1 MKTGLE
7 SLDVGAPKIT
17 YSSNEGPKSP
27 KEIQMTMADPL
38 LEEEYEKYVFEMEE
52 QGLQPMSFEEFERQA
67 RSGMNEGGVAR
78 IGFRFGGGYQGGA
91 TNQGG
96 AGRDTGVDRG
106 GASDRREQYSV
117 TRTTTPRTQQVSV
130 APTKIA
136 DDRGTTEQNLNQAR
150 AVINA
155 QLQPTAFNKYKN
167 MIPYVGLA
175 SKIGLIPGNQSKF
188 EKAIKLGLLR
198 DRRKEGQYYDDDM
211 ITPEFFDTKEGENL
225 LRDAGAYPGLPE
237 PREKDD
243 FYIPPI
249 PAPTTTGLD
258 TTDADADATTTAS
271 TYTPAT
277 DFNEYDVDQANK
289 NVMVSLG
296 VDPRMFAADGGRIG
310 YAGGGI
316 TDLRQGYFLGKLVKK
331 IGRGIKKVVKSP
343 IGKAAL
349 LAAPFAFQNK
359 TGIGKI
365 IRDALF
371 GKVTDLG
378 ISGSNRNA
386 RVGGLLNFLK
396 TGKGAMTGIAA
407 LSSLPLL
414 MPQKEE
420 NLDALEASRANE
432 FNPFDQY
439 GGVAGLRRRAL
450 AGNLDPAE
458 FAFMRPEF
466 YAANGGLAENRM
478 AALNEL
484 YGVNNE
490 EQKLSMGGSAGL
502 PPITMASE
510 GTDTGSF
517 PDDEST
523 GMAQATPTMPNQMP
537 MRQPMMNPMMGR
549 MNPMMARGMMNPMMG
564 RGMPMMG
571 RGMPMMGGRIGYAG
585 GGETQFELPFGK
597 PDFFIGKGKNKK
609 GIYKQKDGTSLV
621 VPIGPDNLPSY
632 AQGGRIPAQEGGI
645 MMASAPDPMDER
657 NTMMENLAMEYYG
670 RPLKLLNEQEIIEI
684 EEMMDDMD
692 PYGSKPMA
700 RPDRVMAQEG
710 GLMDMGGME
719 KDYRNEGGFVAIGGQ
734 ERADDVPARLS
745 KNEFVF
751 TADAVRN
758 AGGGDID
765 KGAEIMENMMEN
777 LEQGGKVSKES
788 QGLSGARAMFATQQR
803 LGEVL

>member
-7 SLDVGAPKIT
+7 SLDTGAPKIT

-27 KEIQMTMADPL
+27 KKIQMAMADPL

-96 AGRDTGVDRG
+96 AGKDTGVDRG

-117 TRTTTPRTQQVSV
+117 ARTTTPRTQQVSV
-130 APTKIA
+130 APTEIV
-136 DDRGTTEQNLNQAR
+136 DDRGTTEQNLNTAR
-150 AVINA
+150 AIINA
-155 QLQPTAFNKYKN
+155 QLQPTIFNKYKN
-167 MIPYVGLA
+167 MIPSIKLA
-175 SKIGLIPGNQSKF
+175 SRIGLIPDAERKMALARR
-188 EKAIKLGLLR
+188 KGLLR
-198 DRRKEGQYYDDDM
+198 DLYKVNQTGDM
-211 ITPEFFDTKEGENL
+211 IIPEFFDTEEGEKL
-225 LRDAGAYPGLPE
+225 LRDAGVFPTPFQATRDEPLP
-237 PREKDD
+237 PI
-243 FYIPPI
+243 IPPI
-249 PAPTTTGLD
+249 PTTTGLD

-271 TYTPAT
+271 TFTPAT
-277 DFNEYDVDQANK
+277 DFNEYDVDQANRD
-289 NVMVSLG
+289 VMVALG

-331 IGRGIKKVVKSP
+331 ATRAVKKIAKSP

-349 LAAPFAFQNK
+349 AYALTGGLGNLAR
-359 TGIGKI
+359 GSG
-365 IRDALF
+365 
-371 GKVTDLG
+371 LG
-378 ISGSNRNA
+378 GMFKGFTSPSSFLGGASNIFKSGGLKNIL
-386 RVGGLLNFLK
+386 VGGEKLLGPASKGNLVPFSGIFG
-396 TGKGAMTGIAA
+396 TGGKFNPFRSIALA
-407 LSSLPLL
+407 SSLPLL
-414 MPQKEE
+414 MPQEE
-420 NLDALEASRANE
+420 ETLDDSTARKDE
-432 FNPFDQY
+432 FNPFNQY
-439 GGVAGLRRRAL
+439 GGVVGLRRKAL

-484 YGVNNE
+484 YGVNDDE

-510 GTDTGSF
+510 GADTQSF
-517 PDDEST
+517 PDDETT
-523 GMAQATPTMPNQMP
+523 GIPQATPTMPNQMP
-537 MRQPMMNPMMGR
+537 IRQPMMNPMMNR
-549 MNPMMARGMMNPMMG
+549 MNPMMG

-571 RGMPMMGGRIGYAG
+571 RGMPMMARGMPMMGRGMPMMGGR
-585 GGETQFELPFGK
+585 
-597 PDFFIGKGKNKK
+597 
-609 GIYKQKDGTSLV
+609 
-621 VPIGPDNLPSY
+621 
-632 AQGGRIPAQEGGI
+632 
-645 MMASAPDPMDER
+645 M
-657 NTMMENLAMEYYG
+657 
-670 RPLKLLNEQEIIEI
+670 
-684 EEMMDDMD
+684 
-692 PYGSKPMA
+692 
-700 RPDRVMAQEG
+700 MAQEG

-719 KDYRNEGGFVAIGGQ
+719 KDYRNEGGFVPIGGQ

-777 LEQGGKVSKES
+777 LEAGGKVSEES
-788 QGLSGARAMFATQQR
+788 QGLRGAREMFATQQR